1 MGKLVAKHLGNLP
14 EGMHN
19 DGDGLYLNVR
29 ASGSRSWI
37 YRYRDRVTGKLRDK
51 GLGAFPQ
58 VTLSAARAEADKVR
72 AGLRAGNDPI
82 QAKREAVQA
91 AKLERAKEKT
101 FKECRDAFIAAHKAG
116 WRNAKHAQQWTN
128 TLDMHAAGLLP
139 LPVQAIDTALVLGVL
154 EPIWTA
160 KTETATRVRQRIE
173 AVLDWA
179 TARGYRKGENPAR
192 WRGHLENLLPEAAK
206 VKKVIPRAAVPY
218 PVMGTFWRDLVAV
231 NTLAS
236 KALRLQI
243 LSAVRPG
250 EATGAHWDEI
260 DLKAKVWTIPGGRM
274 KAGKDHRVP
283 LSAELVAML
292 EAMPH
297 RKGWVFPG
305 TGRKPGPLT
314 IAATLKLAH
323 ELRPG
328 PPDKDG
334 KATKVIT
341 AHGFRSTF
349 RDWAADQTG
358 YPRDVAE
365 MALAHTIKDKSEAAY
380 RRSDMLERR
389 ARLMQDWAT
398 YCGTLPAEAAN
409 VTPIRKRK
417 A

>member
-1 MGKLVAKHLGNLP
+1 MGKLVAKHLGKLP

-29 ASGSRSWI
+29 PSGSRSWI
-37 YRYRDRVTGKLRDK
+37 FRYRDRVTGKLRDK
-51 GLGAFPQ
+51 GLGAFPK
-58 VTLSAARAEADKVR
+58 VTLAAAHAEARKARDALR
-72 AGLRAGNDPI
+72 DGLDPI
-82 QAKREAVQA
+82 QAKRDADQAKREADLA
-91 AKLERAKEKT
+91 AKLERAKQKT
-101 FKECRDAFIAAHKAG
+101 FLECRDAFISAHRAG
-116 WRNAKHAQQWTN
+116 WRNAKHAQQWGN
-128 TLDMHAAGLLP
+128 TLDAHAADLLP
-139 LPVQAIDTALVLGVL
+139 LPVQAIDTALVLGAL
-154 EPIWTA
+154 EPIWTT

-179 TARGYRKGENPAR
+179 AARGYRKGDNPAR
-192 WRGHLENLLPEAAK
+192 WRGHLENLLPEANK
-206 VKKVIPRAAVPY
+206 VRQRVPRAALPY
-218 PVMGTFWRDLVAV
+218 ADMGTFWRELVAV
-231 NTLAS
+231 DTLAS

-243 LSAVRPG
+243 LAAVRPS
-250 EATGAHWDEI
+250 EATGVHWDEI
-260 DLKAKVWTIPGGRM
+260 DLRAKVWTIPGARM

-283 LSAELVAML
+283 LSDELMALL
-292 EAMPH
+292 EGMPH
-297 RKGWVFPG
+297 RDGWVFPG
-305 TGRKPGPLT
+305 SGRKPGPLT
-314 IAATLKLAH
+314 IAATLKLVK

-328 PPDKDG
+328 L
-334 KATKVIT
+334 T

-365 MALAHTIKDKSEAAY
+365 MALAHAIQDKSEAAY

>member
-1 MGKLVAKHLGNLP
+1 MGKLVAKHLGKLP

-29 ASGSRSWI
+29 ASGARSWI

-51 GLGAFPQ
+51 GLGPCPSVSLSDARMQ
-58 VTLSAARAEADKVR
+58 V
-72 AGLRAGNDPI
+72 AGLRTDLRNGTDPI
-82 QAKREAVQA
+82 QAKRDALQA
-91 AKLERAKEKT
+91 AKLEAAKVKT
-101 FKECRDAFIAAHKAG
+101 FKDCRDAYIKAHKAG
-116 WRNAKHAQQWTN
+116 WRNAKHCQQWTN
-128 TLDMHAAGLLP
+128 TLDAHATDLLP
-139 LPVQAIDTALVLGVL
+139 LPVQAIDTTLVLGAL
-154 EPIWTA
+154 EPIWAT

-179 TARGYRKGENPAR
+179 KVRGYRTGENPAR
-192 WRGHLENLLPEAAK
+192 WRGHLEALLPDAAK

-218 PVMGTFWRDLVAV
+218 PVMGTFWKELVAV
-231 NTLAS
+231 DTLAS
-236 KALRLQI
+236 QALRLQI
-243 LSAVRPG
+243 LSATRPS
-250 EATGAHWDEI
+250 EAVEAHWDEI
-260 DLKAKVWTIPGGRM
+260 DLKAKVWTIPGERM
-274 KAGKDHRVP
+274 KAGKEHRVP
-283 LSAELVAML
+283 LSAELVDML

-297 RKGWVFPG
+297 REGWLFPG
-305 TGRKPGPLT
+305 AGRRKADSPLT
-314 IAATLKLAH
+314 IAATLKLVK

-328 PPDKDG
+328 M
-334 KATKVIT
+334 T

-398 YCGTLPAEAAN
+398 YCGTVPAEADN

-417 A
+417 AG

>member
-1 MGKLVAKHLGNLP
+1 MGKLVAKHLGKLP

-29 ASGSRSWI
+29 SSGSRSWI
-37 YRYRDRVTGKLRDK
+37 FRYRDRVTGKLRDK
-51 GLGAFPQ
+51 GVGAYPA
-58 VTLSAARAEADKVR
+58 VTLAAARAESDKLR
-72 AGLRAGNDPI
+72 TGLRAGTDPI
-82 QAKREAVQA
+82 QAKRDADNAKKLAA
-91 AKLERAKEKT
+91 AKART
-101 FKECRDAFIAAHKAG
+101 FKDCRDIFIEAHKAG
-116 WRNAKHAQQWTN
+116 WRNAKHGQQWTN
-128 TLDMHAAGLLP
+128 TLDTHAAKLLP
-139 LPVQAIDTALVLGVL
+139 LPVQAIDTGLVLGVL
-154 EPIWTA
+154 EPIWNT

-179 TARGYRKGENPAR
+179 TARGYRTGENPAR
-192 WRGHLENLLPEAAK
+192 WRGHLANLLPDAAK
-206 VKKVIPRAAVPY
+206 VKKVIPRAALPY
-218 PVMGTFWRDLVAV
+218 PVMGTFWRELVAV
-231 NTLAS
+231 DTLAS

-243 LSAVRPG
+243 LSATRPS
-250 EATGAHWDEI
+250 EATGAHWDEV
-260 DLKAKVWTIPGGRM
+260 DLKAKVWTIPGDRM
-274 KAGKDHRVP
+274 KAGKEHRVP

-297 RKGWVFPG
+297 RDGWVFPG
-305 TGRKPGPLT
+305 SGRKPGPLT
-314 IAATLKLAH
+314 IAATLKLVK

-328 PPDKDG
+328 L
-334 KATKVIT
+334 T

-398 YCGTLPAEAAN
+398 YCGTLLAERAN
-409 VTPIRKRK
+409 VTPIRKRTGK
-417 A
+417 AG